1 VKSCKGRDTGFRK
14 LNMQGPNCKRCR
26 SRSGRYFSPRV
37 RVARVADGGVR
48 ESNMA
53 LTRKDLV
60 EMLYVELTK
69 LKIDGD
75 NDVQQKNMRL
85 RPGSGGG
92 AHPGG
97 GGGGRFHRRLAG
109 GC

>member
-69 LKIDGD
+69 LKIGGD
-75 NDVQQKNMRL
+75 NDVQQKNMRQ
-85 RPGSGGG
+85 RPGSGDG
-92 AHPGG
+92 ARPGG
-97 GGGGRFHRRLAG
+97 GGGERFHRRKAG